1 VSEETRLVLQ
11 AIIGILVAV
20 VVAFVTSWFNRKYFR
35 DQLGEQRFAEV
46 YLDKMLDL
54 WEEVLGIFNEV
65 LELPRS
71 MMEASSR
78 LNSEELEKYYV
89 ERLEIISSKVL
100 TLETYYLLL
109 PQPPIDTLKLIWRKL
124 MGLATPGQHSTQEIK
139 ETLEELSDLR
149 SELVR
154 QLRDELANLAARKT
168 TVSEI
173 LSTPID
179 VTPPILELAGKEQ
192 KH

>member
-1 VSEETRLVLQ
+1 MSEETRLVLQ